1 MKSKP
6 MSKEEIEERNAISK
20 LVMEQPITQD
30 SDLTGVIKILNEDR
44 METDDKL
51 PSIDLKTRL
60 HPLEL
65 SSIVIHD
72 TIIALDCLPKN
83 CLITTRTKKRL
94 AVSLLGKGREEVVKI
109 VQGERESK
117 TAEGFGAK
125 LKNLFTPNKPDA

>member
-1 MKSKP
+1 MK
-6 MSKEEIEERNAISK
+6 KEDQDEVNEISK
-20 LVMEQPITQD
+20 ALMEQPINQD

-44 METDDKL
+44 YETPDNL

-72 TIIALDCLPKN
+72 TIISLNCLPRD

-94 AVSLLGKGREEVVKI
+94 AVSLMGRGREEVVRI
-109 VQGERESK
+109 VQGERENKSG
-117 TAEGFGAK
+117 EGFGSK
-125 LKNLFTPNKPDA
+125 LKNLFTPQKNE